1 MQCIQI
7 KDYGDLSYLLE
18 AEYERQLVALSQD
31 AELRSPPLGTRGLTK
46 GKVSPFLGTGG
57 RETGGGGGLHGTCLA
72 SFYCINCTAAASLIL
87 CLSLTA
93 WTISKL
99 LCL

>member
-57 RETGGGGGLHGTCLA
+57 RETGGGGVGYTGHVWPHFIA
-72 SFYCINCTAAASLIL
+72 SIALQLPA
-87 CLSLTA
+87 
-93 WTISKL
+93 
-99 LCL
+99 